1 LDLDSDN
8 PLTAEIRQE
17 IAQAYFASCKKMVAA
32 LDVLK
37 KFDHETVDSQENPTH
52 TRHRSQLLAAA
63 AERVHYVII
72 QREAMK
78 LPWHDAFF
86 DDYDIPVELRMALK
100 HLK

>member
-1 LDLDSDN
+1 MDIDSDN
-8 PLTAEIRQE
+8 PFAAEIRQE
-17 IAQAYFASCKKMVAA
+17 MAQAYFASCKKMVAA
-32 LDVLK
+32 LDALK
-37 KFDHETVDSQENPTH
+37 KFDHEPSNSDQNPDH
-52 TRHRSQLLAAA
+52 PHRSQLLAAA
-63 AERVHYVII
+63 AERVYYVII